1 MRAEERQQ
9 LGRFVLGT
17 WLDQDL
23 KRKYTDAEAR
33 TKAKQ
38 LAPPRW
44 QAMQKHLQWCQAHG
58 HAPPA
63 GYQAT
68 LQQVEDGIFQGLQ
81 RECGSAAAEK
91 GILAVAG
98 ACCDESAVA
107 PVQKYL
113 KDWFGH
119 RASQCKALIA
129 MLSSIDRP
137 AATQYLLSIANRFR
151 TKGIRQEA
159 EKQVHAL
166 AERKGW
172 SLNELADR
180 TLPTAGFDAEGKLE
194 LSFGPRQFLARVS
207 AALEI
212 ALSDRDGKT
221 LKTIPAPRKDDDP
234 QQAKAAKKAFSAAKA
249 ELKRFTGQQTIRLYE
264 AMCTQRTWPV
274 ADWRTYLLGHPLLK
288 FLCQR
293 LVWATC
299 DGQRVTQTFRPLD
312 DGTLTDYEDGE
323 VQLAADASIRV
334 AHGCQLSAAVAE
346 AWTRHMVDYDVSPL
360 FSQFGRAAYVLPEE
374 QRMATAIDDFEGHVV
389 EAFKLRSAA
398 TKFGYTRGQAEDGG
412 WFFDYLKAFP
422 GLELEVRLEFSGN
435 GLPEENRPV
444 ALVALAFRRMVP
456 RQGPAMPL
464 AASVPLGEVPAVLLT
479 ECYND
484 LRTIAAA
491 GSGHDPQWQKK
502 IG

>member
-1 MRAEERQQ
+1 M
-9 LGRFVLGT
+9 GRV
-17 WLDQDL
+17 
-23 KRKYTDAEAR
+23 R
-33 TKAKQ
+33 
-38 LAPPRW
+38 
-44 QAMQKHLQWCQAHG
+44 
-58 HAPPA
+58 
-63 GYQAT
+63 
-68 LQQVEDGIFQGLQ
+68 
-81 RECGSAAAEK
+81 
-91 GILAVAG
+91 
-98 ACCDESAVA
+98 
-107 PVQKYL
+107 
-113 KDWFGH
+113 
-119 RASQCKALIA
+119 
-129 MLSSIDRP
+129 
-137 AATQYLLSIANRFR
+137 
-151 TKGIRQEA
+151 
-159 EKQVHAL
+159 
-166 AERKGW
+166 
-172 SLNELADR
+172 
-180 TLPTAGFDAEGKLE
+180 
-194 LSFGPRQFLARVS
+194 FLARVS

-299 DGQRVTQTFRPLD
+299 DGQRVTADVPPAGRRHTYGLRRRRGAACSRREYSCCPWLPASPRPWPKPGP
-312 DGTLTDYEDGE
+312 GTWLTTT
-323 VQLAADASIRV
+323 SR
-334 AHGCQLSAAVAE
+334 LSSA
-346 AWTRHMVDYDVSPL
+346 
-360 FSQFGRAAYVLPEE
+360 QFGRAAYVLPEE
-374 QRMATAIDDFEGHVV
+374 QRMATAIDDFEGHMV

-464 AASVPLGEVPAVLLT
+464 AASVPLGEVPR
-479 ECYND
+479 CC
-484 LRTIAAA
+484 
-491 GSGHDPQWQKK
+491 
-502 IG
+502 